1 VGVSIASTS
10 ASAEE
15 LAPAKALA
23 PGRAS
28 RHRGQRAPGA
38 GLTPS
43 VSTSP
48 LAPAQAPHRDPA
60 GRAAASATA
69 RATRAGW
76 QAERRRALWLGL
88 GPSLLVLLL
97 ITLLP
102 AVALLVA
109 SFTPLQ
115 LTDPS
120 GTFRFDDPLV
130 NYRHLLQDDRFLA
143 SVVVQFKLSASSV
156 ALQLG
161 VGLGLALL
169 LNGRS
174 RVLEGA
180 RTLFLIPMVLP
191 PIVVALIWKIMYTP
205 DVSPIHRGLEALG
218 WPVRSLIA
226 NPHTALWA
234 ISLADTW
241 QWFPFTMLMVLAS
254 LQMIPDDPLEAA
266 TLEGASRWQV
276 FRHIVL
282 PYIRP
287 VLSVCALFRLI
298 DSFKAFPLIYV
309 LTNGGPG
316 SVTEVT
322 NYYGFIQA
330 FNFSYWGYAAAIATV
345 MLAGV
350 FVMSWLIGRL
360 GRSER

>member
-1 VGVSIASTS
+1 MTADGWQRTGWQN
-10 ASAEE
+10 ERR
-15 LAPAKALA
+15 
-23 PGRAS
+23 RAFLL
-28 RHRGQRAPGA
+28 

-43 VSTSP
+43 LV
-48 LAPAQAPHRDPA
+48 
-60 GRAAASATA
+60 
-69 RATRAGW
+69 
-76 QAERRRALWLGL
+76 
-88 GPSLLVLLL
+88 VLLL
-97 ITLLP
+97 ITLVP
-102 AVALLVA
+102 AAALLVA

-120 GTFRFDDPLV
+120 STFRFDDPLV
-130 NYRHLLQDDRFLA
+130 NYRQLMHDDRFLA
-143 SVVVQFKLSASSV
+143 SIAVQLKLSASSV

-180 RTLFLIPMVLP
+180 RTVFLIPMVLP

-205 DVSPIHRGLEALG
+205 DVSPIHRTLEAIGL
-218 WPVRSLIA
+218 PVRSLIA
-226 NPHTALWA
+226 NPDTALWA

-241 QWFPFTMLMVLAS
+241 QWFPFTMLMVLAT

-266 TLEGASRWQV
+266 TLEGASRWQLFRYIV
-276 FRHIVL
+276 F

-287 VLSVCALFRLI
+287 VLVVCALFRLI

-330 FNFSYWGYAAAIATV
+330 FNFSYWGYASAIATV
-345 MLAGV
+345 MLVGV
-350 FVMSWLIGRL
+350 FVLSWLVGRL
-360 GRSER
+360 GWSDHDKR